1 MIHEYSR
8 TELLV
13 EKEGLQRLKDAT
25 VMVLGVGG
33 VGSHCIEALAR
44 SGVGRL
50 ILVDNDKVTLTNIN
64 RQSIA
69 YHSTIRQYKTKLM
82 KDRIWDISSEIEV
95 ITHEK
100 FILPENLHEIFDRKV
115 DYIIDAID
123 TVTAKLALV
132 EYAKQQDIP
141 IISCMGTG
149 NKLHPELF
157 EITDISKTSVCP
169 LCKVMRKEL
178 KERGIK
184 HLKVLY
190 SKEKPVDT
198 SGKSTGE
205 NMGKR
210 RALPGSISF
219 VPPVAGLLIAG
230 EVIRTLVGV
239 ELRKWIYLIICVKMQ
254 RKKSLR
260 LLRECARQRWRKWL
274 DSSISSGRISFYIGR
289 SKRTS

>member
-1 MIHEYSR
+1 MTHEFSR
-8 TELLV
+8 TELLIG
-13 EKEGLQRLKDAT
+13 EEGLNRLANAT

-44 SGVGRL
+44 SGVGTL
-50 ILVDNDKVTLTNIN
+50 ILVDNDKVSQTNIN

-69 YHSTIRQYKTKLM
+69 YLSTVGDYKTKLM
-82 KDRIWDISSEIEV
+82 KDRIDDISPRTNV
-95 ITHEK
+95 FTYEK
-100 FILPENLHEIFDRKV
+100 FILPENLHEIFERKV

-123 TVTAKLALV
+123 TVTAKLAVV
-132 EYAKQQDIP
+132 EYAKEHHIP

-157 EITDISKTSVCP
+157 EITDIAKTSVCP

-178 KERGIK
+178 KARGIH

-190 SKEKPVDT
+190 SKEKPIDT
-198 SGKSTGE
+198 SNRTTGE
-205 NMGKR
+205 DKGKR

-230 EVIRTLVGV
+230 EVIREIAGV
-239 ELRKWIYLIICVKMQ
+239 E
-254 RKKSLR
+254 
-260 LLRECARQRWRKWL
+260 
-274 DSSISSGRISFYIGR
+274 
-289 SKRTS
+289 

>member
-13 EKEGLQRLKDAT
+13 GEEGLKKLKDAS

-44 SGVGRL
+44 SGVGKL

-69 YHSTIRQYKTKLM
+69 YHSTVGEYKTKLM
-82 KDRIWDISSEIEV
+82 KDRILDISPEIDV
-95 ITHEK
+95 ITYEI
-100 FILPENLHEIFDRKV
+100 FILPENLHEIFDQKV

-132 EYAKQQDIP
+132 EYAEQENIP

-149 NKLHPELF
+149 NKLYPELF
-157 EITDISKTSVCP
+157 EISDISKTSVCP

-190 SKEKPVDT
+190 SKEKPIDT
-198 SGKSTGE
+198 GGKTTGE
-205 NMGKR
+205 KMGTR

-230 EVIRTLVGV
+230 QVIRTIAEV
-239 ELRKWIYLIICVKMQ
+239 E
-254 RKKSLR
+254 
-260 LLRECARQRWRKWL
+260 
-274 DSSISSGRISFYIGR
+274 
-289 SKRTS
+289 

>member
-1 MIHEYSR
+1 MINEFSR
-8 TELLV
+8 TELLIG
-13 EKEGLQRLKDAT
+13 EKGLKRLKKST

-44 SGVGRL
+44 SGVGTL
-50 ILVDNDKVTLTNIN
+50 ILVDNDTVSVTNIN

-69 YHSTIRQYKTKLM
+69 YHSTIGEYKTKLM
-82 KDRIWDISSEIEV
+82 KDRIHDISPMIDV
-95 ITHEK
+95 YTYEK
-100 FILPENLHEIFDRKV
+100 FVLPENLSEIFEKKV
-115 DYIIDAID
+115 DYIVDAID

-132 EYAKQQDIP
+132 EYAKEKDIP

-157 EITDISKTSVCP
+157 QIADISKTSVCP

-178 KERGIK
+178 KNRGIK

-190 SKEKPVDT
+190 SEEKPIDI
-198 SGKSTGE
+198 SDKSTGE
-205 NMGKR
+205 DKGMR

-230 EVIRTLVGV
+230 EVIRDIAGV
-239 ELRKWIYLIICVKMQ
+239 K
-254 RKKSLR
+254 
-260 LLRECARQRWRKWL
+260 
-274 DSSISSGRISFYIGR
+274 
-289 SKRTS
+289 

>member
-1 MIHEYSR
+1 MVHEFSR
-8 TELLV
+8 TELLI
-13 EKEGLQRLKDAT
+13 EKEGLERLRNAT

-44 SGVGRL
+44 SGVGKL
-50 ILVDNDKVTLTNIN
+50 VLVDNDKVSLTNIN

-69 YHSTIRQYKTKLM
+69 YLSTVGEYKTKLM
-82 KDRIWDISSEIEV
+82 KDRIEDINSEAKV
-95 ITHEK
+95 YTHET
-100 FILPENLHEIFDRKV
+100 FILPENLSEIFDRKV
-115 DYIIDAID
+115 DYIVDAID
-123 TVTAKLALV
+123 TVPAKLALV
-132 EYAKQQDIP
+132 EYAKEHEIP

-178 KERGIK
+178 KSRGIH

-190 SKEKPVDT
+190 SKEKPVDIAE
-198 SGKSTGE
+198 KETGE
-205 NMGKR
+205 DKGKR

-230 EVIRTLVGV
+230 QVIREIAGV
-239 ELRKWIYLIICVKMQ
+239 E
-254 RKKSLR
+254 
-260 LLRECARQRWRKWL
+260 
-274 DSSISSGRISFYIGR
+274 
-289 SKRTS
+289 

>member
-1 MIHEYSR
+1 MINEYSR
-8 TELLV
+8 TELLLG
-13 EKEGLQRLKDAT
+13 EKGLKRLQKAT

-50 ILVDNDKVTLTNIN
+50 ILVDNDKVALTNIN

-69 YHSTIRQYKTKLM
+69 YHSSVGQYKTKLM
-82 KDRIWDISSEIEV
+82 KDRIWDICPEIDV
-95 ITHEK
+95 ITYET
-100 FILPENLHEIFDRKV
+100 FVLPENIQEIFSCKV
-115 DYIIDAID
+115 DYIVDAID

-132 EYAKQQDIP
+132 EYAKQEEIP

-157 EITDISKTSVCP
+157 KISDISKTSVCP
-169 LCKVMRKEL
+169 LCKVMRREL
-178 KERGIK
+178 KSRGIK

-190 SKEKPVDT
+190 SEEKPIDI
-198 SGKSTGE
+198 SEKSTGE
-205 NMGKR
+205 DKGKR

-230 EVIRTLVGV
+230 EVIREIAKV
-239 ELRKWIYLIICVKMQ
+239 E
-254 RKKSLR
+254 
-260 LLRECARQRWRKWL
+260 
-274 DSSISSGRISFYIGR
+274 
-289 SKRTS
+289 